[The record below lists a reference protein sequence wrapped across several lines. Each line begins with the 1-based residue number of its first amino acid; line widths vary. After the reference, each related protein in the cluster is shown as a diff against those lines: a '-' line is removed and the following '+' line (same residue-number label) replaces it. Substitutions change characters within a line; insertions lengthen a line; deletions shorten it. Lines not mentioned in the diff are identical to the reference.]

1 MNWINLILLTLGVLT
16 VMFYGIGL
24 IFFGIL
30 LWRIGTE
37 MERSTSQGQSLGAP
51 SVVNIYYQPPS
62 EEEPEPEPEVD
73 ERFKL
78 DEYSDSILENGK

>member
-1 MNWINLILLTLGVLT
+1 MNWINLTLLMLGVLT

-24 IFFGIL
+24 IFFGLL

-37 MERSTSQGQSLGAP
+37 MERSIWRREVIQHAQDVK
-51 SVVNIYYQPPS
+51 SVSTTPAS
-62 EEEPEPEPEVD
+62 EEEEEVD

-78 DEYSDSILENGK
+78 DEYSDITLENGK